1 MDTSA
6 KNQVSIK
13 QLISDLSS
21 GMTRYKKDD
30 FGNGSIEEKY
40 NLTQAQVARIF
51 KHDKLKGLK
60 VKGKTRIKDEFE
72 LIDDV
77 VMEEA
82 VIESELTS
90 VEVDMTEEVDVN

>member
-13 QLISDLSS
+13 QLMNDLSN

-82 VIESELTS
+82 VIESEFTP
-90 VEVDMTEEVDVN
+90 VEETEEVDAN

>member
-1 MDTSA
+1 MNTSA

-13 QLISDLSS
+13 QLMNDLSN

-82 VIESELTS
+82 VIESEFTP
-90 VEVDMTEEVDVN
+90 VEETEEVDAN